1 MVVLG
6 ELWREMKWRCLQQV
20 EVVRMTGVVE
30 MVPLRLVVFEFAVKF
45 VVVEFDWVGWMY
57 HALEGKWEG

>member
-45 VVVEFDWVGWMY
+45 VVVEFDWVGWY